1 MDLGCGTGELTQQ
14 ISERAKSVVG
24 IDADPRMIAAAQ
36 RQFPGLD
43 FRVADARTFQLGQK
57 FDAIF
62 SNAALHWIKEA
73 DRVVQSIADNL
84 KPGGRLVA
92 EFGGKGNVL
101 EIASF
106 LSRATDASRNPWYFP
121 SISEYSTLLEAHGLE
136 VVSAQLYHRPT
147 PLNDGE
153 QGLRNWI
160 KMFGNP
166 FLEDLTDQQVQDV
179 LHEAE
184 SELRSKLHDGH
195 QWVADYRRIR
205 VVALKHHSEPEQAC
219 ISPTHNN

>member
-1 MDLGCGTGELTQQ
+1 
-14 ISERAKSVVG
+14 
-24 IDADPRMIAAAQ
+24 MIAAAQ
-36 RQFPGLD
+36 RQFPGLEL
-43 FRVADARTFQLGQK
+43 RVADARTFQLGQK

-62 SNAALHWIKEA
+62 SNAALHWIKDA
-73 DRVVQSIADNL
+73 DRVVQSIADSL

-121 SISEYSTLLEAHGLE
+121 SIAEYSTLLEAHGLE

-160 KMFGNP
+160 KMFGNS
-166 FLEDLTDQQVQDV
+166 FLEFLTDQQVQDV

-184 SELRSKLHDGH
+184 SELRAKLHDGQ

-205 VVALKHHSEPEQAC
+205 VVALKYHSDPGQAS
-219 ISPTHNN
+219 ISPTHSI